1 MDDLEK
7 ILTKNKETHEVIP
20 PYPMSPQDI
29 QTIKSHLF
37 KNIATSENILTKI
50 EPDRIYTSIPGAII
64 ASPSRV
70 NAHFSQDYFF
80 HWIRD
85 AGIVMNELVYVYEN
99 SHDEVEREFLSSCF
113 FNYIHWNKIAQQQ
126 PAINGINVLGE
137 PKYNIDASIWR
148 GEWSR
153 PQNDGP
159 ALRAISMLHI
169 ANILLNQ
176 GKREFVI
183 NHLFNKH
190 LAQDKMGII
199 KIDLEYIANHWN
211 FATAGLWEEVYS
223 YHFFTEAVQ
232 RRALINGAALAQEI
246 GDDEAAYYYLQQ
258 AKYLE
263 ELMLTH
269 WNEQRGYFAESIQF
283 HDWKGGGLNSAII
296 LSFLYGRIN
305 VDNDILSTDNPKVI
319 SSAYHIR
326 YAFEGLYR
334 INIKNK
340 LNNLG
345 GPFIGRYPDDVYDGN
360 GSVYGNPWVLTS
372 GILAGYYYVL
382 AKNLLYKRKIDV
394 SILTW
399 PFYQQICPNINLD
412 TNSVLNFD
420 ADRKLFLQIIF
431 SLLNAGDAILKAI
444 KFCSTANDKHDYFH
458 LSEQI
463 NRCDGSPE
471 SAKDLTWGY
480 STLLSSHR
488 ARQLL
493 VITLQQALNLI

>member
-1 MDDLEK
+1 MDHLEK
-7 ILTKNKETHEVIP
+7 ILLDKTALHERIPADPLNAHDMQAIKNN
-20 PYPMSPQDI
+20 
-29 QTIKSHLF
+29 LF
-37 KNIATSENILTKI
+37 KNIATADNILTKI
-50 EPDRIYTSIPGAII
+50 EPNIIYNSIPGAII

-70 NAHFSQDYFF
+70 DSTFSQDYFF
-80 HWIRD
+80 NWIRD
-85 AGIVMNELVYVYEN
+85 AAIVMNELAYLYEN
-99 SHDEVEREFLSSCF
+99 NADEQERNYLFQCF
-113 FNYIHWNKIAQQQ
+113 INYIHWNKIAQRQ
-126 PAINGINVLGE
+126 PPINGINVLGE
-137 PKYNIDASIWR
+137 PKYNIDATVWH
-148 GEWSR
+148 GDWSR

-176 GKREFVI
+176 GQKEFVI

-190 LAQDKMGII
+190 LDFDKMGII
-199 KIDLEYIANHWN
+199 KTDLEYVANHWN

-232 RRALINGAALAQEI
+232 RRALIYGAALAQEI

-269 WNEQRGYFAESIQF
+269 WNEHRGYFAETIQF

-296 LSFLYGRIN
+296 LSFLYGRIE
-305 VDNDILSTDNPKVI
+305 VENDILSADNPKVI

-334 INIKNK
+334 INIYNNY
-340 LNNLG
+340 NNLG
-345 GPFIGRYPDDVYDGN
+345 GPFLGRYPDDIYDGN

-372 GILAGYYYVL
+372 AILAGYYYAL
-382 AKNLLYKRKIDV
+382 AKKLLHKRKIEICALV
-394 SILTW
+394 W
-399 PFYQQICPNINLD
+399 PFYNQVCPDLNLD
-412 TNSVLNFD
+412 MNAILSLD
-420 ADRKLFLQIIF
+420 SEKERFLKIIF
-431 SLLNAGDAILKAI
+431 DLLTAGDNILKALKYYSI
-444 KFCSTANDKHDYFH
+444 TYTQYDFFH
-458 LSEQI
+458 LSEQL
-463 NRCDGSPE
+463 NRYDGSSE

-480 STLLSSHR
+480 STLLSAHR

-493 VITLQQALNLI
+493 VNELQKI